1 LGFELSEPFPNPF
14 NASTVLRFKL
24 PFAGDASL
32 SVYDIEG
39 HMVAQLE
46 DRSFKA
52 GKHFVTIDAE
62 KWTSGV
68 YLARLEFGGET
79 RTVKMVVVK

>member
-1 LGFELSEPFPNPF
+1 M
-14 NASTVLRFKL
+14 
-24 PFAGDASL
+24 
-32 SVYDIEG
+32 YDIEG